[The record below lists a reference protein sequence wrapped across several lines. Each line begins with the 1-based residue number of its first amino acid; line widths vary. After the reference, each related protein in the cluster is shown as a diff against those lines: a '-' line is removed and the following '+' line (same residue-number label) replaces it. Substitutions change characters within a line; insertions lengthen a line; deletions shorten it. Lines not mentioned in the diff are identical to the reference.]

1 MFLYINNEQSK
12 KEIKILFTVALK
24 KKKKKNSAIN
34 LTKEVKDLYTED
46 YKMLPKEIKEVILK
60 WKNILCSWIGRLTFV
75 KLSILPKEVYKSSVI
90 TTKIP
95 MMFFMDE

>member
-12 KEIKILFTVALK
+12 KEIKILFTVAL

>member
-1 MFLYINNEQSK
+1 MPPELLSANLTQQSRPNLQHFKPVVFLYINNEQSK

-60 WKNILCSWIGRLTFV
+60 
-75 KLSILPKEVYKSSVI
+75 
-90 TTKIP
+90 
-95 MMFFMDE
+95 

>member
-12 KEIKILFTVALK
+12 KEIKILFTVAL

-60 WKNILCSWIGRLTFV
+60 
-75 KLSILPKEVYKSSVI
+75 
-90 TTKIP
+90 
-95 MMFFMDE
+95 